1 MFDLFFSAWCRVKG
15 AWGKISVYGW
25 GKVRTI
31 YKSIIVIIIETVEYN
46 VSVRFFTSCDVL
58 ERKREREQ
66 YKIVFK
72 STRENDIRL
81 ACIIIW
87 NKRAE
92 RTEREMVE

>member
-1 MFDLFFSAWCRVKG
+1 M
-15 AWGKISVYGW
+15 
-25 GKVRTI
+25 RTI

-81 ACIIIW
+81 APGKLQYDH
-87 NKRAE
+87 NSMFLTLSRL
-92 RTEREMVE
+92 